1 MKIILYSPLKNKLSI
16 NALAGALSR
25 DRALRGLPIAFP
37 ATTQELLEEFQK
49 IKADDGPVVSG
60 FSFFSSQAAETFA
73 LLKKLRKTRGATITF
88 IAGGPHPSGAPQ
100 ETLRHGFDAV
110 CIGEGEKTFIEFL
123 RKVKKGQTWQGLD
136 GLAFLE
142 KGIFRRGKTRPTIKL
157 DDYPPFS
164 QQHGRYGVIE
174 ITRGCPH
181 ACKFCQTSHI
191 HGIKQRHRS
200 VETVLGYARLMH
212 ERGMSDFRAVTP
224 DAFAY
229 GAKDDGINYAALEKL
244 LSGLHKILKPR
255 GKIFFGSFPS
265 EVRPEHVT
273 EKTVALVR
281 KYADNDNLVIGAQ
294 SASPRILKSCGRE
307 HSVQDIFRAAEIS
320 LKAGLRPYIDFIFR
334 LPGETEADAR
344 LSLDAM
350 QKLSAMGAR
359 IHAHTF
365 MPLPGTAFAL
375 KGRGPKYPWFEAEIK
390 KLNARGAVFG
400 QWREQAAAR

>member
-16 NALAGALSR
+16 NALAGALSCDRELR
-25 DRALRGLPIAFP
+25 DTPIAFP
-37 ATTQELLEEFQK
+37 SSPQELLEEFR
-49 IKADDGPVVSG
+49 KAKHAEGSLVMG
-60 FSFFSSQAAETFA
+60 FSFFSSQAKETFA
-73 LLKKLRKTRGATITF
+73 LVKRLRKPGKFETIF
-88 IAGGPHPSGAPQ
+88 IAGGAHPSGAP
-100 ETLRHGFDAV
+100 EHTLRNGFDAV

-123 RKVKKGQTWQGLD
+123 RKIKKGSDWRALD
-136 GLAFLE
+136 GLACLE
-142 KGIFRRGKTRPTIKL
+142 KGVFKRGKPRPPIRL

-191 HGIKQRHRS
+191 HGLKQRHRS

-229 GAKDDGINYAALEKL
+229 GAKDGGINYAALEKL
-244 LSGLHKILKPR
+244 LGGLHKILKPR

-273 EKTVALVR
+273 ERTVALVR

-294 SASPRILKSCGRE
+294 SASPRMLKICGRE
-307 HSVQDIFRAAEIS
+307 HSVQDIFRAAELT

-344 LSLDAM
+344 LSLAAM

-375 KGRGPKYPWFEAEIK
+375 KTRGPRYPWFEAEIK

-400 QWREQAAAR
+400 QWREQASER